1 MFLGIFQKKKIFR
14 KKKIF
19 TLDNPA
25 DEPSRGSDFVEEK
38 WNSLMESFK
47 QQQQQDALEEM
58 LNGKQ
63 LHAMTSSASADKINR
78 NDIDENMVR

>member
-1 MFLGIFQKKKIFR
+1 
-14 KKKIF
+14 
-19 TLDNPA
+19 
-25 DEPSRGSDFVEEK
+25 
-38 WNSLMESFK
+38 MESFK

-63 LHAMTSSASADKINR
+63 LHAMTSSASADKINS